1 MNLING
7 DQFKIIERL
16 KTQGIQSVDAITRW
30 QKKPKTAVRR
40 TLLSLEKRGIV
51 ERLLKKTERGR
62 PVLCYKLSAESKAF
76 FPSKEAEVL
85 NELIEYLLKLGHTSI
100 LEDFFS
106 KYWDQ
111 RYELVMKRLSE
122 RKCQDLSTRLEVLK
136 GVLNEDGFYARSSL
150 NKNNDQI
157 TLRECHCPIAA
168 VATAINIPCRLEAKL
183 ISRVLNADCT
193 SASPMSAQQN
203 SCVFTFKK
211 KRSP

>member
-7 DQFKIIERL
+7 DQFKILERL
-16 KTQGIQSVDAITRW
+16 KTQGIQSVDAITQW

-40 TLLSLEKRGIV
+40 TLLGLEKKGVI
-51 ERLLKKTERGR
+51 ERLLQKSERGR
-62 PVLCYKLSAESKAF
+62 PVLCYKLSPGSKAF
-76 FPSKEAEVL
+76 FPSKESEVL
-85 NELIEYLLKLGHTSI
+85 NELIQYLMKLGHNSI

-136 GVLNEDGFYARSSL
+136 SVLNEDGFYARSNI
-150 NKNNDQI
+150 NKKNDQI

-168 VATAINIPCRLEAKL
+168 VATAVNIPCRLEAKL

-193 SASPMSAQQN
+193 SASPMSAQQK

-211 KRSP
+211 